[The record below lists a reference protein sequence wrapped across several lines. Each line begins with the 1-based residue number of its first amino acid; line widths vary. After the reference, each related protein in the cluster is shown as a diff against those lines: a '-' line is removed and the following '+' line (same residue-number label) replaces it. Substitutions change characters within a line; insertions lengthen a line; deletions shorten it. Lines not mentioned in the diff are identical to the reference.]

1 MNTAG
6 RGHPSRAYV
15 QVAGGSGWH
24 CPAGSGRAEATSNDG
39 QMIKG
44 LVSIF
49 RDRALYLRFVS
60 GRRDSNPRPL
70 VTNRSR
76 PMLVIGCQKWA
87 LTCQD
92 GLDQ

>member
-1 MNTAG
+1 MKLTSVSEFGPLTWTLALICD
-6 RGHPSRAYV
+6 PS
-15 QVAGGSGWH
+15 
-24 CPAGSGRAEATSNDG
+24 T
-39 QMIKG
+39 
-44 LVSIF
+44 L
-49 RDRALYLRFVS
+49 S